1 MHIQVNGKRI
11 TVEGKQTVLELL
23 DKEKIYLPRLCV
35 FPGLQTAGKCN
46 MCIADIDGKL
56 ELTCNVN
63 AADGMNINTE
73 TEAAVG
79 TRKRAFAEIMS
90 YHPHICLVCDQ
101 KEGCDRLTCTYGIPV
116 EERCCNLF
124 EICEIR
130 KLTDH
135 IGLDR
140 STAKFSNSHYKTIK
154 NKLFFYNPNLCVGCV
169 RCVEVCD
176 DIPKAY
182 VWQMSDVGG
191 RSIAAIKTDNFVS
204 SGCIFCGACVL
215 VCPAGAININEGK
228 VSLAWIK
235 RSEKKL
241 NLAKQTLPPINS
253 YKLNKKTTAA
263 VADDSGVYL
272 LYDDKG
278 DIIKIKGVENLQKS
292 LFEEIENAAAFSYEL
307 AQLYTSRESELL
319 SGYMKKYGKMPGS
332 DEMDDLF

>member
-1 MHIQVNGKRI
+1 MHIQVNGKSLS
-11 TVEGKQTVLELL
+11 VEGKQTVLELL
-23 DKEKIYLPRLCV
+23 DKEKFYLPRLCA
-35 FPGLQTAGKCN
+35 FPGLQTEGSCN
-46 MCIADIDGKL
+46 MCIAEINGKL
-56 ELTCNVN
+56 ELSCKIGI
-63 AADGMNINTE
+63 ADGMSINTE
-73 TEAAVG
+73 TAAAIK
-79 TRKRAFAEIMS
+79 TRKRTFAEIMS

-101 KEGCDRLTCTYGIPV
+101 REGCDRLTCTYGIPV

-135 IGLDR
+135 IGLDV
-140 STAKFSNSHYKTIK
+140 STAKFSNHHYKTIK

-182 VWQMSDVGG
+182 VWQMSDTDG
-191 RSIAAIKTDNFVS
+191 RSIASIKTDDFVS
-204 SGCIFCGACVL
+204 SGCVFCGACVL
-215 VCPAGAININEGK
+215 VCPAGAININGNK
-228 VSLAWIK
+228 QSSAWIK

-241 NLAKQTLPPINS
+241 NLRKQTLPPVNS
-253 YKLNKKTTAA
+253 YKLDRETVAA
-263 VADDSGVYL
+263 IVDDSGVYI

-278 DIIKIKGVENLQKS
+278 DIIKIKGVENLKES

-319 SGYMKKYGKMPGS
+319 SGYMKKHGKMPGS